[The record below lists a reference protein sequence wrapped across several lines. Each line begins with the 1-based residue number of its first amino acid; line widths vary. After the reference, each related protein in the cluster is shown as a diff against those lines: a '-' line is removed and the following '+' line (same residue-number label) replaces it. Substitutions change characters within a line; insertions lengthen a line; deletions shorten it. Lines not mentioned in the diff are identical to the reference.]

1 MDIQRKGAAKSR
13 LIRRITYSSLTLIA
27 TLIAGI
33 GVWRLKPAPVSVE
46 RGTLWFGTV
55 KRGPMIRNV
64 RGLGTLVPEDI
75 LLIPA
80 GTDGRVDKIILRP
93 GAQVR
98 SDTVL
103 LELSNPQLENDALD
117 ALYQLKAAEAG
128 LIQLR
133 VTLESTKLQ
142 QQASTAQVQSD
153 FVQARIQA
161 ERDEQ
166 LSKEGLGAEIV
177 AKLSRAKSDEL
188 SNRTRIE
195 EKRLSI
201 SDDSIKAQMDAQ
213 QVQIDKLKALYGL
226 RKTQVD
232 QLKVRAGADGI
243 LQQLPV
249 EVGQRVP
256 AGTVLAK
263 VAEPR
268 KLKAELKIA
277 ETQAKDIV
285 LGQVAEIDT
294 RNGFIPGRVSRIDPA
309 SVNGTVTVDVR
320 LTGELPQ
327 GARPDLSVDGTVELE
342 RLNDVLYMER
352 PVFGQPNSPVQLFK
366 VDPNGKDAAKVQVKL
381 GRGSVTAIEVL
392 DGLKI
397 GDQVVLSDMSAW
409 DAHDRIRM
417 N

>member
-13 LIRRITYSSLTLIA
+13 LIRRIVYLAIFLIA
-27 TLIAGI
+27 LTVAGI
-33 GVWRLKPAPVSVE
+33 GVARLKPAPASVE

-64 RGLGTLVPEDI
+64 RGMGTLVPEDI

-80 GTDGRVDKIILRP
+80 GTDGRVEKIILRP

-98 SDTVL
+98 SDTVI

-117 ALYQLKAAEAG
+117 ALYQLKSAEAG

-133 VTLESTKLQ
+133 VTLESMKLQ
-142 QQASTAQVQSD
+142 QQAATAQVQSD
-153 FVQARIQA
+153 FAQARIQA
-161 ERDEQ
+161 ERDEE
-166 LSKEGLGAEIV
+166 LSREGLGAEIV

-188 SNRTRIE
+188 SNRTKIE

-232 QLKVRAGADGI
+232 QLKVRGGADGI
-243 LQQLPV
+243 LQQMAV

-263 VAEPR
+263 VAEPSR
-268 KLKAELKIA
+268 LKAELKIA
-277 ETQAKDIV
+277 ETQAKDV
-285 LGQVAEIDT
+285 MPGQAAEIDT
-294 RNGFIPGRVSRIDPA
+294 RNGVISGRVSRIDPA

-352 PVFGQPNSPVQLFK
+352 PVFGQPNSPVQVFK
-366 VDPNGKDAAKVQVKL
+366 VETNGKDASKVRVKL
-381 GRGSVTAIEVL
+381 GRGSVTVIEVL
-392 DGLKI
+392 EGLNI

-409 DAHDRIRM
+409 DAYDRIRM

>member
-1 MDIQRKGAAKSR
+1 MLPGSGGERARYFPSQMDIQRKGAARSR
-13 LIRRITYSSLTLIA
+13 LIRRIVYSSISLIA
-27 TLIAGI
+27 LTIAGI
-33 GVWRLKPAPVSVE
+33 GVARLKPAPASVE

-64 RGLGTLVPEDI
+64 RGMGTLVPEDI

-80 GTDGRVDKIILRP
+80 GTDGRVEKIILRP
-93 GAQVR
+93 GAQVK
-98 SDTVL
+98 SDTVI

-117 ALYQLKAAEAG
+117 ALYQLKSAEAG

-142 QQASTAQVQSD
+142 QQAATAQVQSD
-153 FVQARIQA
+153 FTQARIQA
-161 ERDEQ
+161 ERDEE

-188 SNRTRIE
+188 SNRTKIE

-201 SDDSIKAQMDAQ
+201 SDDSIKAQMDGQ
-213 QVQIDKLKALYGL
+213 QVQIDKLTALYGL

-243 LQQLPV
+243 LQQMAV

-277 ETQAKDIV
+277 ETQAKDV
-285 LGQVAEIDT
+285 MPGQAAEIDT
-294 RNGFIPGRVSRIDPA
+294 RNGVIPGRVSRIDPA

-342 RLNDVLYMER
+342 RLNDVLYME
-352 PVFGQPNSPVQLFK
+352 
-366 VDPNGKDAAKVQVKL
+366 
-381 GRGSVTAIEVL
+381 
-392 DGLKI
+392 
-397 GDQVVLSDMSAW
+397 
-409 DAHDRIRM
+409 
-417 N
+417 